1 MSDLSKIYEK
11 HVTPGLDSFIT
22 RFDAGLKLFLRNIF
36 IESGPKST
44 QTIESFLTED
54 KMLTD
59 PLYDKNKPLSVQK
72 YTDEATA
79 EKIIDACL
87 DIEDETPIEEL
98 KEILNLTL
106 KQFLAEALLYDAR
119 ILSNLERNERKS
131 LTKPEINDEGKI
143 YFWNPAE
150 KTALITKEYL
160 DKISSFSKGKI
171 LDEKDYN
178 TKKKTP
184 VIGPFGIT
192 IPDKEGLSQVN
203 RVKYGFGVDY
213 KDEDK
218 TKTVFRD
225 GTILRTNFCRRL
237 GVIIYDLIMAKI
249 GKKVVESLELA
260 EQNNIKKL
268 FAEFIDSRSNKIAY
282 QINSFLGIKPE
293 DSIKIVLLQEVGK
306 AISEKLPKS
315 TTTTKS
321 QIKKITENNA
331 GSMILS
337 SDKSNNFGKGED
349 CDEKKTG
356 KEDCAKYELEHSNL
370 TVKYSPKGFQS
381 VPTVTMASNNTKKNK
396 NDIILQLFSFH
407 GDTNGL
413 QTKKAVEKILTD
425 PKYKDAPLI
434 IGLDSNLKTPD
445 LLFGFM
451 EMCKKKGAKIA
462 GFNLESLPDLLD
474 KKFSTFYDELK
485 KFATNGGIRSGCQSQ
500 WGKMHSKTNDYIDFI
515 VYRAGAGSENNL
527 KQVSVI
533 DGKSTSITPLS
544 ITAEAIKETA
554 LVNAGVVDNK
564 VDGWGAKVLSETNP
578 SDHLPRC
585 STFQL
590 GETTKFSVL
599 SWNVAGPNFNWAEYY
614 GSNDKNK
621 ISSEINKIQV
631 DEGTGASIAARK
643 ALLGI
648 GSKGG
653 RRRTKKQQSRKKRKR
668 QGKRSKKQKRTKT
681 RRN

>member
-22 RFDAGLKLFLRNIF
+22 RFDAGLKMFLRDIF
-36 IESGPKST
+36 IESGPKSI

-59 PLYDKNKPLSVQK
+59 PLYDKPSLEQK
-72 YTDEATA
+72 YADKATA

-87 DIEDETPIEEL
+87 DIEDETPIEGL
-98 KEILNLTL
+98 NEILKLTL

-119 ILSNLERNERKS
+119 ILSSLERNERKS
-131 LTKPEINDEGKI
+131 LTKPEINDEGTI

-192 IPDKEGLSQVN
+192 IPDGLSQVD
-203 RVKYGFGVDY
+203 RVNYGFGVDY
-213 KDEDK
+213 KGEDK
-218 TKTVFRD
+218 TKTVFSD
-225 GTILRTNFCRRL
+225 GTILKTNFCRRL

-249 GKKVVESLELA
+249 GKKVVESLELE
-260 EQNNIKKL
+260 EQKKIKTL
-268 FAEFIDSRSNKIAY
+268 FSGFIDSRSNKIAG

-337 SDKSNNFGKGED
+337 SDKSNNFRKGED
-349 CDEKKTG
+349 CDEKTTG
-356 KEDCAKYELEHSNL
+356 KEACAKYELEHSEL
-370 TVKYSPKGFQS
+370 KLP
-381 VPTVTMASNNTKKNK
+381 
-396 NDIILQLFSFH
+396 NDRSLQLFSFH

-413 QTKKAVEKILTD
+413 QTKNAVEKILTY

-434 IGLDSNLKTPD
+434 IGLDSNLKTPE
-445 LLFGFM
+445 LLFEFM
-451 EMCKKKGAKIA
+451 EMCKDKGAKIA
-462 GFNLESLPDLLD
+462 GFDLESLPDSLD
-474 KKFSTFYDELK
+474 KNFSTFYDELK

-515 VYRAGAGSENNL
+515 VYRAGAGSKNKLE
-527 KQVSVI
+527 QVLVI

-544 ITAEAIKETA
+544 ITAKVIEKTA
-554 LVNAGVVDNK
+554 LVNAGVVDKN
-564 VDGWGAKVLSETNP
+564 VSVWGATVLSETNP

-614 GSNDKNK
+614 GSDDKKK
-621 ISSEINKIQV
+621 IISEINKLQV
-631 DEGTGASIAARK
+631 DEGTGVSIDARK

-648 GSKGG
+648 GSEGG
-653 RRRTKKQQSRKKRKR
+653 KRRTKKQQSRKKRKR